1 MVTKRRHSVAAWFGH
16 VARRHVFSFQAVLVV
31 WRWWSGYHGRAVGS
45 YSTVGS
51 YSSGNSTGDFS
62 RHTVGAGGGSGSP
75 RVETIHT
82 KAAHSTQTQA
92 ATMIE
97 DPTNW
102 VMSAKTASIGS
113 PTHTFDWTVGA
124 PFRTPNMRKCSA
136 ASVFQS
142 RRALL
147 RGRVV
152 ASFERRAV
160 PLIVMTLSRA
170 AHSPETCSTSKSCT
184 ATLCSNR

>member
-1 MVTKRRHSVAAWFGH
+1 MVVGVSRAGSGLIFYSGLI
-16 VARRHVFSFQAVLVV
+16 FQC
-31 WRWWSGYHGRAVGS
+31 
-45 YSTVGS
+45 
-51 YSSGNSTGDFS
+51 STGDFS
-62 RHTVGAGGGSGSP
+62 RHTVGAGGGSGRP
-75 RVETIHT
+75 RVQTIHT
-82 KAAHSTQTQA
+82 EAAHSTQTQA

-97 DPTNW
+97 DPTNC